1 MSRKYNFIY
10 SKLVEDNDDVV
21 GHIAY
26 SLYKNEKIEFIET
39 FKEKHG
45 SEPTELDLEPFHI
58 SSCTNGSLERFKR
71 MAIVIL
77 QEFTNEL
84 LGRTIKDIEHNV
96 ISNHKKYLRETVDEI
111 KPPSIG
117 MSYLHGI
124 LQSVLGAFLF
134 LLLMAGIIFAFNL
147 NKKGTTISINDSSMN
162 VEQTTIKDSIN
173 GNKK

>member
-58 SSCTNGSLERFKR
+58 SSCTKGSLERFRR
-71 MAIVIL
+71 MAATIL
-77 QEFTNEL
+77 EEFTNEM
-84 LGRTIKDIEHNV
+84 LGSTIKNIEESV
-96 ISNHKKYLRETVDEI
+96 ISNHKKYLKETINEI
-111 KPPSIG
+111 SPKGFMYGVYQSI
-117 MSYLHGI
+117 
-124 LQSVLGAFLF
+124 VGALLF
-134 LLLMAGIIFAFNL
+134 LLLMAGIVFAINL

-162 VEQTTIKDSIN
+162 VEQTIIKDSIKTDN
-173 GNKK
+173 Q

>member
-1 MSRKYNFIY
+1 MKKQSLQ
-10 SKLVEDNDDVV
+10 KL
-21 GHIAY
+21 
-26 SLYKNEKIEFIET
+26 LKKN
-39 FKEKHG
+39 
-45 SEPTELDLEPFHI
+45 TEA
-58 SSCTNGSLERFKR
+58 N
-71 MAIVIL
+71 L
-77 QEFTNEL
+77 Q
-84 LGRTIKDIEHNV
+84 HNV